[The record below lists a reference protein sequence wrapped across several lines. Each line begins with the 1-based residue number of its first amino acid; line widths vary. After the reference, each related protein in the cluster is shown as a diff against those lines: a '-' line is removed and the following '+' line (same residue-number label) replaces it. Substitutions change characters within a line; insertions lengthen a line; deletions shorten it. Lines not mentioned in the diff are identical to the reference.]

1 MGLYKYKLK
10 EVEDKLTI
18 KDKEKLKVGDN
29 TISKGVKYVVTNID
43 KETGRVEWDVNYLPN
58 FEELF
63 EIATELAKIS
73 KGVYV
78 KAKNDPKFREI
89 YEESSNLRNKIRTHI
104 RNEYPEDYKRIVT
117 NIDEMST
124 TGGGIGAASFTPGTG
139 AQYATPFAFKK
150 SIIKKEKG
158 VKEGYYWNDDIGGL
172 ANALGYD
179 NTDEFFTDNP
189 GAVDAVMGWAKS
201 IAATD
206 NEWREMMK
214 VANLLNEDIDLGH
227 EDNEPHM
234 IKSELYRI
242 GKYAMKLYQ
251 MMDSVEGMGEVDL
264 PAWWQSKITTAK
276 NMVSSAKHYLEF
288 ELKKPEIDAVVDR
301 ISDVSPEIEID
312 EVPVDITLEEEL
324 FTPNEIGDESIDR
337 ESASGAFEENLDL
350 AKEGMSKEE
359 EVSARELA
367 RLAKLPMD
375 QQLKIKKMIAMLKAE
390 KKSKKIKENSIVSKS
405 RAKSSLKQIEKGK
418 RDDGMGKF
426 DAKVF
431 AKKDGKEIELKTL
444 SDLELLDK
452 YSTDY
457 EYMLKGANVPSNI
470 KEFEEIDAELT
481 EASVPLNIAEFAK
494 RKGISSLVRKVAG
507 WAERVGARIA
517 GGTAIGYNYN
527 TLVLDLNYNQQGE
540 IRINTEDETI
550 TLYGEYV
557 YSFPKFKEVY
567 EEENNKKGFNWR
579 GIELDETTNSQS
591 VKSTSYNSGQFA
603 YKLVPKKIK
612 GSGIIVKQ
620 LFEKEEEEKKNFQ
633 LKRIEAFKGV
643 EEKLNNIYAMISNA
657 KNETIK
663 YYKENPNSYV
673 VIKPTD
679 LITDYLE
686 DIEKLLKN
694 K

>member
-150 SIIKKEKG
+150 SKTK
-158 VKEGYYWNDDIGGL
+158 
-172 ANALGYD
+172 
-179 NTDEFFTDNP
+179 
-189 GAVDAVMGWAKS
+189 KS
-201 IAATD
+201 IKEWKNIRAA
-206 NEWREMMK
+206 
-214 VANLLNEDIDLGH
+214 ANLLKEDFDLGH
-227 EDNEPHM
+227 EDNEPYM
-234 IKSELYRI
+234 IKSELYHI

-390 KKSKKIKENSIVSKS
+390 KIAKKIKENSIISKS

-426 DAKVF
+426 DARVF

-470 KEFEEIDAELT
+470 KEFEEINDGWGN
-481 EASVPLNIAEFAK
+481 LNIKKQKDGKYYWTFTFEN
-494 RKGISSLVRKVAG
+494 GKV
-507 WAERVGARIA
+507 
-517 GGTAIGYNYN
+517 
-527 TLVLDLNYNQQGE
+527 
-540 IRINTEDETI
+540 
-550 TLYGEYV
+550 
-557 YSFPKFKEVY
+557 
-567 EEENNKKGFNWR
+567 EEWPNGFNTPAEAQKDFMYR
-579 GIELDETTNSQS
+579 SKFLKETTNSQS

>member
-29 TISKGVKYVVTNID
+29 TISKGVKYVVTDID

-58 FEELF
+58 LEELF

-158 VKEGYYWNDDIGGL
+158 VKEGYYGNNDIEEFDELRDEAEAAGLILAESTINEAKKQKFVLYTNPNNSTDRGYVVIGTADVREILSDAKKYSDSYKILYQGTGTQDDL
-172 ANALGYD
+172 VKAKNMFSDYRFGEESIDETVELVHVYDTKGELQGTGELVKTRANKSLIRWDGSSEEWIDSKLVKLVEGMISPKMANGFKIGNKIKTQKGTY
-179 NTDEFFTDNP
+179 TITGFGSKT
-189 GAVDAVMGWAKS
+189 GATRDFEA
-201 IAATD
+201 
-206 NEWREMMK
+206 E
-214 VANLLNEDIDLGH
+214 NEDIDLGH

-234 IKSELYRI
+234 IKGELYRI
-242 GKYAMKLYQ
+242 GKYAMELYQ

-276 NMVSSAKHYLEF
+276 NMISGAKHYLEF
-288 ELKKPEIDAVVDR
+288 ELKEPAVDAAVDALTGEE
-301 ISDVSPEIEID
+301 SLMIED
-312 EVPVDITLEEEL
+312 
-324 FTPNEIGDESIDR
+324 
-337 ESASGAFEENLDL
+337 
-350 AKEGMSKEE
+350 
-359 EVSARELA
+359 
-367 RLAKLPMD
+367 
-375 QQLKIKKMIAMLKAE
+375 
-390 KKSKKIKENSIVSKS
+390 
-405 RAKSSLKQIEKGK
+405 
-418 RDDGMGKF
+418 
-426 DAKVF
+426 
-431 AKKDGKEIELKTL
+431 KT
-444 SDLELLDK
+444 
-452 YSTDY
+452 
-457 EYMLKGANVPSNI
+457 N
-470 KEFEEIDAELT
+470 
-481 EASVPLNIAEFAK
+481 
-494 RKGISSLVRKVAG
+494 
-507 WAERVGARIA
+507 
-517 GGTAIGYNYN
+517 
-527 TLVLDLNYNQQGE
+527 
-540 IRINTEDETI
+540 
-550 TLYGEYV
+550 
-557 YSFPKFKEVY
+557 
-567 EEENNKKGFNWR
+567 
-579 GIELDETTNSQS
+579 NSQS
-591 VKSTSYNSGQFA
+591 VKSSSYNPGQFA

>member
-150 SIIKKEKG
+150 SKTK
-158 VKEGYYWNDDIGGL
+158 
-172 ANALGYD
+172 
-179 NTDEFFTDNP
+179 
-189 GAVDAVMGWAKS
+189 KS
-201 IAATD
+201 IKEWKNIRAA
-206 NEWREMMK
+206 
-214 VANLLNEDIDLGH
+214 ANLLKEDFDLGH
-227 EDNEPHM
+227 EDNEPYM
-234 IKSELYRI
+234 IKSELYHI

-390 KKSKKIKENSIVSKS
+390 KIAKKIKENSIISKS

-470 KEFEEIDAELT
+470 KEFEEINDGWGN
-481 EASVPLNIAEFAK
+481 LNIKKQKDGKYYWTFTFEN
-494 RKGISSLVRKVAG
+494 GKV
-507 WAERVGARIA
+507 
-517 GGTAIGYNYN
+517 
-527 TLVLDLNYNQQGE
+527 
-540 IRINTEDETI
+540 
-550 TLYGEYV
+550 
-557 YSFPKFKEVY
+557 
-567 EEENNKKGFNWR
+567 EEWPNGFNTPAEAQKDFMYR
-579 GIELDETTNSQS
+579 SKFLKETTNSQS

>member
-150 SIIKKEKG
+150 SKTK
-158 VKEGYYWNDDIGGL
+158 
-172 ANALGYD
+172 
-179 NTDEFFTDNP
+179 
-189 GAVDAVMGWAKS
+189 KS
-201 IAATD
+201 IKEWKNIRAA
-206 NEWREMMK
+206 
-214 VANLLNEDIDLGH
+214 ANLLKEDFDLGH
-227 EDNEPHM
+227 EDNEPYM
-234 IKSELYRI
+234 IKSELYHI

-390 KKSKKIKENSIVSKS
+390 KIAKKIKENSIISKS

-426 DAKVF
+426 DARVF

-470 KEFEEIDAELT
+470 KEFEEINDGWGN
-481 EASVPLNIAEFAK
+481 LNIKKQKDGKYYWTFTFEN
-494 RKGISSLVRKVAG
+494 GKV
-507 WAERVGARIA
+507 
-517 GGTAIGYNYN
+517 
-527 TLVLDLNYNQQGE
+527 
-540 IRINTEDETI
+540 
-550 TLYGEYV
+550 
-557 YSFPKFKEVY
+557 
-567 EEENNKKGFNWR
+567 EEWPNGFNTPAEAQKDFMYR
-579 GIELDETTNSQS
+579 SKFLKETTNSQS
-591 VKSTSYNSGQFA
+591 VKSTSYNSEQFA

>member
-150 SIIKKEKG
+150 SKTK
-158 VKEGYYWNDDIGGL
+158 
-172 ANALGYD
+172 
-179 NTDEFFTDNP
+179 
-189 GAVDAVMGWAKS
+189 KS
-201 IAATD
+201 IKEWKNIRAA
-206 NEWREMMK
+206 
-214 VANLLNEDIDLGH
+214 ANLLKEDFDLGH
-227 EDNEPHM
+227 EDNEPYM
-234 IKSELYRI
+234 IKSELYHI

-312 EVPVDITLEEEL
+312 GVPVDITLEEEL

-390 KKSKKIKENSIVSKS
+390 KIAKKIKENSIISKS
-405 RAKSSLKQIEKGK
+405 RA
-418 RDDGMGKF
+418 
-426 DAKVF
+426 
-431 AKKDGKEIELKTL
+431 
-444 SDLELLDK
+444 
-452 YSTDY
+452 
-457 EYMLKGANVPSNI
+457 
-470 KEFEEIDAELT
+470 
-481 EASVPLNIAEFAK
+481 
-494 RKGISSLVRKVAG
+494 
-507 WAERVGARIA
+507 
-517 GGTAIGYNYN
+517 
-527 TLVLDLNYNQQGE
+527 
-540 IRINTEDETI
+540 
-550 TLYGEYV
+550 
-557 YSFPKFKEVY
+557 
-567 EEENNKKGFNWR
+567 
-579 GIELDETTNSQS
+579 
-591 VKSTSYNSGQFA
+591 
-603 YKLVPKKIK
+603 
-612 GSGIIVKQ
+612 
-620 LFEKEEEEKKNFQ
+620 
-633 LKRIEAFKGV
+633 
-643 EEKLNNIYAMISNA
+643 
-657 KNETIK
+657 
-663 YYKENPNSYV
+663 
-673 VIKPTD
+673 
-679 LITDYLE
+679 
-686 DIEKLLKN
+686 
-694 K
+694 